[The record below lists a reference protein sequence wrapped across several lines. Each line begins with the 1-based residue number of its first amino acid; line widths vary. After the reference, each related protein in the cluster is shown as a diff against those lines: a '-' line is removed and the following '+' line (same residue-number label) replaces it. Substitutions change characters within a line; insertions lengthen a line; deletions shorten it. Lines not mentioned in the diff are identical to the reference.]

1 MTTQNTVL
9 SKLYI
14 NEIRNYPLLTR
25 EEEYE
30 LVRKAR
36 DGDEQSKQK
45 LVLSNLRLVVKI
57 ARNYQSRGLNFE
69 DVISE
74 GNIGLIHAVEKFDP
88 DKGFRFST
96 YAIWWIKQ
104 AIKKAIIN
112 KGRDIRIPSYKH
124 DLLNKINNTSMKYI
138 TTVGRYPTI
147 RETAAELGMEESK
160 IEEIFLEFQ
169 DMSSLND
176 VIGDELILED
186 IVLEKDSEFMEDKII
201 ESIIGQEIKKTL
213 DILDEREKEIIS
225 ARYGIGGDVKLTL
238 EEVGKKFN
246 ITRERVRQLEKRA
259 LEKLKKEFKREYKE
273 YIE

>member
-1 MTTQNTVL
+1 MSTQNTPI
-9 SKLYI
+9 SKIYL
-14 NEIRNYPLLTR
+14 NEIKSYPLLTR

-30 LVRKAR
+30 LVRGVKK
-36 DGDEQSKQK
+36 GDDQSKQR
-45 LVLSNLRLVVKI
+45 LILSNLRLVVKV
-57 ARNYQSRGLNFE
+57 ARNYQNRGLNFE
-69 DVISE
+69 DLISE
-74 GNIGLIHAVEKFDP
+74 GNIGLIYAVEKFDP
-88 DKGFRFST
+88 EKGFRFST

-124 DLLNKINNTSMKYI
+124 DLLSKINNTSMKYI
-138 TTVGRYPTI
+138 TTYSRYPSI
-147 RETAAELGMEESK
+147 KEIAAEIGMEEAK

-186 IVLEKDSEFMEDKII
+186 VVLEKDSEFMEDKII
-201 ESIIGQEIKKTL
+201 ETIIGQEVKKTL
-213 DILDEREKEIIS
+213 EILDDREKEIII

-246 ITRERVRQLEKRA
+246 ITRERVRQIEKRA
-259 LEKLKKEFKREYKE
+259 LEKLRKEFKKEFKE
-273 YIE
+273 YID